1 MAQSKVDIKHGTAQA
16 KVSPDESLRVAYVGG
31 TPLESGKIAD
41 SEIVDLF
48 PGARKIED
56 QERIEGAADSRST
69 SRTTQGQGGVPRQ
82 DENRS

>member
-1 MAQSKVDIKHGTAQA
+1 MAQSKDDIKYGTAQA

-48 PGARKIED
+48 PGARKIQD
-56 QERIEGAADSRST
+56 QERLDSRST
-69 SRTTQGQGGVPRQ
+69 SQTTQGQGGVPRQ
-82 DENRS
+82 AENRS